1 MQQFDVLILF
11 FYHSFTDYLDIKFG
25 ERASIR
31 RLVAPGVVD
40 LLQILK
46 TYFDLKIESFKLSHV
61 WKLDGKYI

>member
-25 ERASIR
+25 KRAIIR

-40 LLQILK
+40 LLQIFK
-46 TYFDLKIESFKLSHV
+46 TF
-61 WKLDGKYI
+61 

>member
-1 MQQFDVLILF
+1 MQQFDVLIIF
-11 FYHSFTDYLDIKFG
+11 FYHSFTDYFDIKFG
-25 ERASIR
+25 KRASIR

>member
-1 MQQFDVLILF
+1 MQQFDVLIIF
-11 FYHSFTDYLDIKFG
+11 FYHSFTDYFDIKFG
-25 ERASIR
+25 KRAIIR
-31 RLVAPGVVD
+31 RIVAPGVVD

>member
-1 MQQFDVLILF
+1 MQQFDVLIIF
-11 FYHSFTDYLDIKFG
+11 FYHSFTDYFDIKFG
-25 ERASIR
+25 KRAIIR

-61 WKLDGKYI
+61 

>member
-1 MQQFDVLILF
+1 MQQFDVLIIF
-11 FYHSFTDYLDIKFG
+11 FYHSFTDYFDIKFG
-25 ERASIR
+25 KRAIIR